1 MLEPVPFDGRALGAD
16 FKLLRRPLTEF
27 MLFGGMMVERP
38 DVPHFRRM
46 FRSPRSALRVLR
58 LLLRYAR
65 ERMSV
70 DRGATLCLGNAL
82 VARLLLSLRQRKVEI
97 RTGVVAT
104 GLFFEGGAVAGVM
117 VGGQAIRARRG
128 VVLATGGFSHDQTL
142 RQRLLPAKLSPVSAT
157 APGGTGDGIRM
168 GMDAG
173 GVLGEGESGNGFW
186 TPISRFKRANGAAA
200 VFPHI
205 LTDRAK
211 PGFIAVNQAGR
222 RFCNEAVS
230 YHILVESMLRA
241 DNESPAVPAYLICD
255 KTALWKYGLGA
266 VQPFTLSV
274 KQHLATGYIATGD
287 TIGALADRLRLDRET
302 LVETVAEFNRH
313 AAQGQDPAFGRGGNA
328 YQRHV
333 GDGDHAPNPCVA
345 PLVTPPFYAVRL
357 WPSDLGTAAGLV
369 TDAAARVLDGSGT
382 PIKGLYAC
390 GNDMNSMMR
399 GAYPGPGITLGPA
412 IVFGFLAARDIVGEV
427 A

>member
-1 MLEPVPFDGRALGAD
+1 
-16 FKLLRRPLTEF
+16 
-27 MLFGGMMVERP
+27 
-38 DVPHFRRM
+38 
-46 FRSPRSALRVLR
+46 
-58 LLLRYAR
+58 
-65 ERMSV
+65 
-70 DRGATLCLGNAL
+70 
-82 VARLLLSLRQRKVEI
+82 
-97 RTGVVAT
+97 
-104 GLFFEGGAVAGVM
+104 
-117 VGGQAIRARRG
+117 
-128 VVLATGGFSHDQTL
+128 
-142 RQRLLPAKLSPVSAT
+142 
-157 APGGTGDGIRM
+157 
-168 GMDAG
+168 
-173 GVLGEGESGNGFW
+173 
-186 TPISRFKRANGAAA
+186 
-200 VFPHI
+200 
-205 LTDRAK
+205 
-211 PGFIAVNQAGR
+211 
-222 RFCNEAVS
+222 
-230 YHILVESMLRA
+230 MLRA